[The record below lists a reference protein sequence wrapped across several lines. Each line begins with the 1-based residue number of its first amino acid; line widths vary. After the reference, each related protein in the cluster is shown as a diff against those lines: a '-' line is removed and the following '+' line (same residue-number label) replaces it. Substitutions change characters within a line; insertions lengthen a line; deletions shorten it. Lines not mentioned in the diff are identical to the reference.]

1 MIIKIPSATTIV
13 TPSEEE
19 IISEGTVYTVKI
31 GDTLYSI
38 AKQYNVSVDDIVNQN
53 NLVSNNLTI
62 GTKLLI
68 PSGKSSDIIVYTV
81 QRGDSLWALANNYNT
96 TIDDIKRLNNLT
108 SDVLTVGQ
116 KLQIKKNTKN

>member
-19 IISEGTVYTVKI
+19 IISEGTVYTVKS

-68 PSGKSSDIIVYTV
+68 PSGKSNDIIVYTV

-116 KLQIKKNTKN
+116 ELQIKKNTKN

>member
-19 IISEGTVYTVKI
+19 IISEGTVYTVKS

-38 AKQYNVSVDDIVNQN
+38 AKQYNVSVDDIVNHN

-116 KLQIKKNTKN
+116 ELQIKKNTKN

>member
-1 MIIKIPSATTIV
+1 MVIKIPSATTIV

>member
-1 MIIKIPSATTIV
+1 MVIKIPSATTIV

-19 IISEGTVYTVKI
+19 IISEGTVYTVKN

>member
-19 IISEGTVYTVKI
+19 IISEGTVYTVKS

-68 PSGKSSDIIVYTV
+68 PSGKSSNIIVYTV

-116 KLQIKKNTKN
+116 ELQIKKNTKN

>member
-19 IISEGTVYTVKI
+19 IISEGTVYTVKS

-81 QRGDSLWALANNYNT
+81 QRGDSLWALANNHNT

-108 SDVLTVGQ
+108 SDVLTAGQ

>member
-19 IISEGTVYTVKI
+19 IISEGTVYTVKS

-38 AKQYNVSVDDIVNQN
+38 AKQYNVSVDDIVNHN

-96 TIDDIKRLNNLT
+96 TIDDIKRLNNLI

-116 KLQIKKNTKN
+116 ELQIKKNTKN

>member
-19 IISEGTVYTVKI
+19 IISEGTVYTVKS

-38 AKQYNVSVDDIVNQN
+38 SKQYNVSVDDIVNQN

-116 KLQIKKNTKN
+116 ELQIKKNTKN

>member
-1 MIIKIPSATTIV
+1 MVIKIPSATTIV

-108 SDVLTVGQ
+108 SDVLTVDQ

>member
-19 IISEGTVYTVKI
+19 IISEGTIYTVKI

-108 SDVLTVGQ
+108 SDVLKVGQ

>member
-19 IISEGTVYTVKI
+19 IISEGTVYTVKS

-116 KLQIKKNTKN
+116 ELQIKKNTKN

>member
-13 TPSEEE
+13 TSSEEE
-19 IISEGTVYTVKI
+19 IISEGTVYTVKS

-62 GTKLLI
+62 GKKLLI

-116 KLQIKKNTKN
+116 ELQIKKNTKN

>member
-1 MIIKIPSATTIV
+1 MVIKIPSATTIV

-19 IISEGTVYTVKI
+19 IISEGTVYKVKI

>member
-19 IISEGTVYTVKI
+19 IISEGTVYIVKS

-116 KLQIKKNTKN
+116 ELQIKKNTKN

>member
-19 IISEGTVYTVKI
+19 IISEGTIYTVKI

>member
-19 IISEGTVYTVKI
+19 IISEGTVYTVKN

>member
-1 MIIKIPSATTIV
+1 MVIKIPSATTIV

-19 IISEGTVYTVKI
+19 IISEGTVYTVKS

>member
-19 IISEGTVYTVKI
+19 IISEGTIYTVKS